1 MCEIDNYYSRVNS
14 LRDVYGR
21 IWKPRDWSDADD
33 EAEIEELERLRKEVA
48 RKRRREEIAAL
59 RRELREDPYALN
71 DRKTIRA

>member
-14 LRDVYGR
+14 LRDIYGR

-48 RKRRREEIAAL
+48 RKRRRQEIEAL
-59 RRELREDPYALN
+59 RRELRKDPYTVGLCKPA
-71 DRKTIRA
+71 A